1 MDKQRIIHDF
11 LMENRPDGSVHEVA
25 SCPQCKQTAS
35 ELEEDVSSTEKLFT
49 EEQHEALV
57 ASAVEK
63 AIAEAAKANDVEILA
78 LNEKLVAAE
87 EIIAERVAEIGAFEA
102 AVAAREEADRLSAM
116 ADDRASLVKAV
127 ANFSD
132 EQIEQRRMS
141 WAKMDEEDFNA
152 YLEDIKVVASTSKSA
167 DEDLSKTKFDGTRE
181 TAGESGTEKGIIAA
195 FLKTGLVNE
204 LAGGR

>member
-1 MDKQRIIHDF
+1 
-11 LMENRPDGSVHEVA
+11 
-25 SCPQCKQTAS
+25 
-35 ELEEDVSSTEKLFT
+35 LEEDVSSTEKLFT

-87 EIIAERVAEIGAFEA
+87 EMIAERDATIGAFEA
-102 AVAAREEADRLSAM
+102 TVAAREEADRLDAL
-116 ADDRASLVKAV
+116 AHDRASLVKAV

-141 WAKMDEEDFNA
+141 WAKMDEEVFTA
-152 YLEDIKVVASTSKSA
+152 YLDDIKVVASVSKNVVDNLSKS
-167 DEDLSKTKFDGTRE
+167 KFDGTRE

-195 FLKTGLVNE
+195 FFSTPLVGE